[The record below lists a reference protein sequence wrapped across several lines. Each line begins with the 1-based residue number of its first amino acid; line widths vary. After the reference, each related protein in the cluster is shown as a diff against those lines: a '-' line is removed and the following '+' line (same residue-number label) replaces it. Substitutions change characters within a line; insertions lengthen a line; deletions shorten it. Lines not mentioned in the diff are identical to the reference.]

1 MDVCASKPYC
11 QSMKVRIFNH
21 YLYRRTI
28 VQIALDLALV
38 LLATALGISVLGAGI
53 TVSGPAVGMLLFS
66 VAAGI
71 LLINATALFRT
82 YCIEGIE
89 ANIEH
94 CERWLEESR
103 CLATALA
110 PYIGHEKAGEI
121 SRQAKQDGKTI
132 REVVL
137 SRGMFTEEE
146 LNIIFSA
153 QELTRPGIAGQRK
166 LKQMKEKK

>member
-1 MDVCASKPYC
+1 MPDKINPVMTEMATEVAY
-11 QSMKVRIFNH
+11 QV
-21 YLYRRTI
+21 
-28 VQIALDLALV
+28 IACDQAI
-38 LLATALGISVLGAGI
+38 TLGAFSGQMELNAFLPLVTFNLI
-53 TVSGPAVGMLLFS
+53 TELK
-66 VAAGI
+66 